1 MLEVRIVHLYA
12 DVLASCQQR
21 CCARTS
27 ASCKWIEYALSWQ
40 SEAADQRHQRRY
52 RLLRGMEFVAAIRIS
67 ITSPSGMLRQRRSAF
82 GQQKCLLMLIAE
94 EPALRAIALAKNDV
108 SDGLKTCI
116 APCFEERIDLGLSVE
131 HDGDAILLEY
141 AVRLGHRRFKPALV
155 DVVLNRASTSVAIVA
170 MKDLVGEVVL
180 LCGCY
185 VRGCHL

>member
-1 MLEVRIVHLYA
+1 
-12 DVLASCQQR
+12 
-21 CCARTS
+21 
-27 ASCKWIEYALSWQ
+27 
-40 SEAADQRHQRRY
+40 
-52 RLLRGMEFVAAIRIS
+52 MEFVAAIRIS

-155 DVVLNRASTSVAIVA
+155 DVVLNRASTSVAIVHEIGQIGKDEIDAVRGHLTHHFDAVA